1 MKPEFRLFNNE
12 DIEKIQEKVFQ
23 VLSETGARIL
33 SEEGRNLLKDK
44 GCRLDGMNVHIPE
57 TIMLDAIDSTPES
70 FTLFDREGEKAFIV
84 GGESHHFGTGP
95 TTPSTLDLD
104 QVNKHP
110 TLLKDI
116 ADAARVCDALEHIE
130 WIMPLGSCQEV
141 PPEVADVY
149 EFEAAVT
156 NTWKPIAFICSDKSG
171 VEDVY
176 KIASAA
182 RGAGLD
188 NLREKPFVVSFPEP
202 ICPLVHPS
210 EVIDKIFLSADMGM
224 PQAYFP
230 SPLNGATAPVTLA
243 GEIVLGLA
251 DALTGLLLA
260 QLRQPGTPFILGV
273 ATNIMD
279 MTTGALCH
287 GIPEFSIGVA
297 AHAEVLKA
305 FGIPSWGTAGLTD
318 SKIVDEQ
325 AAIEST
331 FSCLLNGLGGLN
343 MIHDVGYM
351 EMGMTGSIEM
361 VVMTNEIIKMV
372 NRLLDGIHINTNTLA
387 AEIINSVGPG
397 GNFLVEEHTAQ
408 YFKSESTILPLMDR
422 NNFEKW
428 RSTGAKTLGFR
439 VKERVKELIENHR
452 PKALD
457 SERLKNVE
465 AAREKSVETR
475 KK

>member
-1 MKPEFRLFNNE
+1 MKPEFKLF
-12 DIEKIQEKVFQ
+12 DEKEIKEIQKAVLR
-23 VLSETGARIL
+23 VLSATGVRIL
-33 SEEGRNLLKDK
+33 SEEGRKLLRDN
-44 GCRLDGMNVHIPE
+44 GCRVDDTNVYIPE
-57 TIMLDAIDSTPES
+57 KIVLDAIESTPVS
-70 FTLFDREGEKAFIV
+70 FTLFDRDGEEAFTV
-84 GGESHHFGTGP
+84 GGESSHFGTGP
-95 TTPSTLDLD
+95 TTPGTLDID
-104 QVNKHP
+104 QINKHP
-110 TLLKDI
+110 TRLKDI

-130 WIMPLGSCQEV
+130 WVMPLGSCQEV
-141 PPEVADVY
+141 PAEVADVY

-156 NTWKPIAFICSDKSG
+156 NTRKPVAFICSDQTG
-171 VEDVY
+171 VRDVY
-176 KIASAA
+176 KIAAAA
-182 RGAGLD
+182 RGGNED
-188 NLREKPFVVSFPEP
+188 DLREKPFIVSFPEP

-331 FSCLLNGLGGLN
+331 FSCMLNGLGRLN

-351 EMGMTGSIEM
+351 EMGMTGSVEM
-361 VVMTNEIIKMV
+361 VVLTNEIIKMV
-372 NRLLDGIHINTNTLA
+372 NRLLDGIRINTDTLA

-408 YFKSESTILPLMDR
+408 YFKTESTMLPLMDR
-422 NNFEKW
+422 NNYENW
-428 RSTGAKTLGFR
+428 RSKGAKTLGFR
-439 VKERVKELIENHR
+439 VKERVKDLLASHQ
-452 PKALD
+452 PKEMD
-457 SERLKNVE
+457 SDRLRNVQ
-465 AAREKSVETR
+465 AVRQKSVESR